1 MGEVHVA
8 NLSSHPS
15 VEQVWGANA
24 DFARAVVFATRFAVR
39 AASLSEMIHDAK
51 INRVLIASAM
61 PIHADLLEAAARAG

>member
-1 MGEVHVA
+1 
-8 NLSSHPS
+8 
-15 VEQVWGANA
+15 
-24 DFARAVVFATRFAVR
+24 VFATRFAVR